1 MGGDARQTASGDA
14 GATRKDR
21 GFMPGKVAKIGT
33 FSDWIGLFD
42 EWRKEIGVNRD
53 EIAEFKFDTLYGAI
67 ETEEIQFG
75 HFKSRRKW
83 ENLRQIPTQ
92 QMRDALLNMIVYQGD
107 TECASVEQQRHL
119 FETAPTD
126 WDRRAITRVMIEEM
140 RHGWQMC
147 ALLIEHFGYSGKVEA
162 QKMLER
168 RAFENKRLLGAF
180 NVDVDNWM
188 DFFTYTDFV
197 DRDGKFQ
204 LQMLKYSAFA
214 PLGRS
219 MSYMLR
225 EEAFHMGTGNDGL
238 RRIVE
243 AGVIPAWLIQKYLNK
258 WISSSYDLFGT
269 DHSSSAHWAYV
280 WGIKGRYDE
289 PKNDRQ
295 ADLDDLNDYNRHLY
309 RDEVAGL
316 IDRFNSVLKTGE
328 PKLYAPDIKFNR
340 AIGRWAGQ
348 KFHAKT
354 GEPLDDKAY
363 EQHLSEY
370 MPSAEDKKL
379 LLAFVVAKKT
389 HALNAVGVFE
399 NGIIRTTPASELIY
413 TMADPPNI
421 LGATQCLDMLGVMS
435 LLQSGRVH
443 LGFLGAAEVD
453 RFGNL
458 NSTEV
463 RGPKGLV
470 RLPGSGGACDIASLA
485 QRFVVLLEHSK
496 KRLPERVLYI
506 TSPGNGEGRGWRK
519 RVGLPQ
525 GGPSAVITT
534 KAVLRFAENGGAYF

>member
-1 MGGDARQTASGDA
+1 MS
-14 GATRKDR
+14 
-21 GFMPGKVAKIGT
+21 GKVAKIGT
-33 FSDWIGLFD
+33 FSDWVGMFD
-42 EWRKEIGVNRD
+42 DWRKEIGVNHD
-53 EIAEFKFDTLYGAI
+53 EIANFKFDTLYGAI

-75 HFKSRRKW
+75 AFKGRRKW
-83 ENLRQIPTQ
+83 DNLRQVPTQ
-92 QMRDALLNMIVYQGD
+92 QMRDALINLIVYQGD
-107 TECASVEQQRHL
+107 TEFASVEQQRHL
-119 FETAPTD
+119 FESAPTD
-126 WDRRAITRVMIEEM
+126 WDRKAITRVMIEEM

-147 ALLIEHFGYSGKVEA
+147 ALLVEHFGYSGKVEA

-238 RRIVE
+238 RRIVQ

-269 DHSSSAHWAYV
+269 DHSGSAHWAYV

-289 PKNDRQ
+289 PKNEHDAQ
-295 ADLDDLNDYNRHLY
+295 LDELNDYNRHLY

-316 IDRFNSVLKTGE
+316 IDRFNGVLKPGE

-348 KFHAKT
+348 KFHAQT
-354 GEPLDDKAY
+354 GEALDDKAY
-363 EQHLSEY
+363 DLNLKEY

-379 LLAFVVAKKT
+379 LLDIISNEKKWI
-389 HALNAVGVFE
+389 VPKEG
-399 NGIIRTTPASELIY
+399 GR
-413 TMADPPNI
+413 DPLETI
-421 LGATQCLDMLGVMS
+421 S
-435 LLQSGRVH
+435 
-443 LGFLGAAEVD
+443 
-453 RFGNL
+453 
-458 NSTEV
+458 EV
-463 RGPKGLV
+463 RK
-470 RLPGSGGACDIASLA
+470 
-485 QRFVVLLEHSK
+485 
-496 KRLPERVLYI
+496 
-506 TSPGNGEGRGWRK
+506 
-519 RVGLPQ
+519 
-525 GGPSAVITT
+525 SAIN
-534 KAVLRFAENGGAYF
+534 L

>member
-1 MGGDARQTASGDA
+1 
-14 GATRKDR
+14 
-21 GFMPGKVAKIGT
+21 MPGKVARIGT
-33 FSDWIGLFD
+33 FSDWVGLFD
-42 EWRKEIGVNRD
+42 EWRREIGVNRD
-53 EIAEFKFDTLYGAI
+53 EMASFKFDTLYGNI

-75 HFKSRRKW
+75 AFKGRRKW
-83 ENLRQIPTQ
+83 ENLRQVPTQ
-92 QMRDALLNMIVYQGD
+92 QMRDALMNLIVYQGD
-107 TECASVEQQRHL
+107 TEFASVEQQRHL
-119 FETAPTD
+119 FEAAPTD
-126 WDRRAITRVMIEEM
+126 WDRRALTRVMIEEM

-147 ALLIEHFGYSGKVEA
+147 ALLLDHFGYSGKVEA

-269 DHSSSAHWAYV
+269 DNSSSAHWAYV

-289 PKNDRQ
+289 PKNAQD
-295 ADLDDLNDYNRHLY
+295 AKLDDLNDYNRNLY
-309 RDEVAGL
+309 HDEVAGL
-316 IDRFNSVLKTGE
+316 IERFNSVLKPGE
-328 PKLYAPDIKFNR
+328 PMLYAPDIKFNR
-340 AIGRWAGQ
+340 AIGRYARQ

-363 EQHLSEY
+363 EEHLKEY
-370 MPSAEDKKL
+370 MPSAEDRKL
-379 LLAFVVAKKT
+379 LL
-389 HALNAVGVFE
+389 E
-399 NGIIRTTPASELIY
+399 IIANEEKWIVPKEGGR
-413 TMADPPNI
+413 DP
-421 LGATQCLDMLGVMS
+421 LATIGEPRKS
-435 LLQSGRVH
+435 
-443 LGFLGAAEVD
+443 AI
-453 RFGNL
+453 NL
-458 NSTEV
+458 
-463 RGPKGLV
+463 
-470 RLPGSGGACDIASLA
+470 
-485 QRFVVLLEHSK
+485 
-496 KRLPERVLYI
+496 
-506 TSPGNGEGRGWRK
+506 
-519 RVGLPQ
+519 
-525 GGPSAVITT
+525 
-534 KAVLRFAENGGAYF
+534 

>member
-1 MGGDARQTASGDA
+1 
-14 GATRKDR
+14 
-21 GFMPGKVAKIGT
+21 MPGRVAKIGT
-33 FSDWIGLFD
+33 FSDWVGMFD
-42 EWRKEIGVNRD
+42 DWRKEIGVNHD
-53 EIAEFKFDTLYGAI
+53 EIANFKFDTLYGAI

-75 HFKSRRKW
+75 AFKGRRKW
-83 ENLRQIPTQ
+83 DNLRQVPTQ
-92 QMRDALLNMIVYQGD
+92 QIRDALINLIVYQGD
-107 TECASVEQQRHL
+107 TEFASVEQQRHL
-119 FETAPTD
+119 FESAPTD
-126 WDRRAITRVMIEEM
+126 WDRKAITRVMIEEM

-147 ALLIEHFGYSGKVEA
+147 ALLVEHFGYSGKVEA

-238 RRIVE
+238 RRIVQ

-269 DHSSSAHWAYV
+269 DHSGSAHWAYV

-289 PKNDRQ
+289 PKNEHDAQ
-295 ADLDDLNDYNRHLY
+295 LDELNDYNRHLY

-316 IDRFNSVLKTGE
+316 IDRFNGVLKPGE

-348 KFHAKT
+348 KFHAQT
-354 GEPLDDKAY
+354 GEALDDKAY
-363 EQHLSEY
+363 DQHLKEY

-379 LLAFVVAKKT
+379 LLDIISNEKKWI
-389 HALNAVGVFE
+389 VPKEG
-399 NGIIRTTPASELIY
+399 GR
-413 TMADPPNI
+413 DPLETI
-421 LGATQCLDMLGVMS
+421 S
-435 LLQSGRVH
+435 
-443 LGFLGAAEVD
+443 
-453 RFGNL
+453 
-458 NSTEV
+458 EV
-463 RGPKGLV
+463 RK
-470 RLPGSGGACDIASLA
+470 
-485 QRFVVLLEHSK
+485 
-496 KRLPERVLYI
+496 
-506 TSPGNGEGRGWRK
+506 
-519 RVGLPQ
+519 
-525 GGPSAVITT
+525 SAIN
-534 KAVLRFAENGGAYF
+534 L

>member
-1 MGGDARQTASGDA
+1 
-14 GATRKDR
+14 
-21 GFMPGKVAKIGT
+21 MPGKVAKIGT
-33 FSDWIGLFD
+33 FSDWVGLFD
-42 EWRKEIGVNRD
+42 DWRKEIGVNHD
-53 EIAEFKFDTLYGAI
+53 DIASFKFDTLFGAI
-67 ETEEIQFG
+67 DTNEIEFG
-75 HFKSRRKW
+75 HYKGRPKW
-83 ENLRQIPTQ
+83 ENLRQMPTQ
-92 QMRDALLNMIVYQGD
+92 QMRDALMNMIVYQGD
-107 TECASVEQQRHL
+107 TEFASCEQQRNL
-119 FETAPTD
+119 FMMAPTD
-126 WDRRAITRVMIEEM
+126 YDRRALTRVMIEEM

-147 ALLIEHFGYSGKVEA
+147 ALLVEHFGYSGKVEA

-238 RRIVE
+238 RRIVQ

-289 PKNDRQ
+289 PKNDTV
-295 ADLDDLNDYNRHLY
+295 ASLDDLNDYNRLLY

-316 IDRFNSVLKTGE
+316 VNRLNSVLREGE

-340 AIGRWAGQ
+340 AIGKWAGQ
-348 KFHAKT
+348 KFHAQT

-363 EQHLSEY
+363 EEHLKDY
-370 MPSAEDKKL
+370 MPSEADKKL
-379 LLAFVVAKKT
+379 LLDIIGTEKKWIAT
-389 HALNAVGVFE
+389 KEGA
-399 NGIIRTTPASELIY
+399 R
-413 TMADPPNI
+413 DPLSSI
-421 LGATQCLDMLGVMS
+421 G
-435 LLQSGRVH
+435 
-443 LGFLGAAEVD
+443 
-453 RFGNL
+453 
-458 NSTEV
+458 EV
-463 RGPKGLV
+463 RK
-470 RLPGSGGACDIASLA
+470 
-485 QRFVVLLEHSK
+485 
-496 KRLPERVLYI
+496 
-506 TSPGNGEGRGWRK
+506 
-519 RVGLPQ
+519 
-525 GGPSAVITT
+525 SAIN
-534 KAVLRFAENGGAYF
+534 L